1 MPDTLLYFVETR
13 ANEKRQLLCHI
24 IEHFYKKGKNIQA
37 VAGHPKTSED
47 LDNLLW
53 TFSQMSII
61 PHRILGP
68 DDSNSVKEPAVVIT
82 ADEKPLENYEILVYD
97 GMMNLEFIKDY
108 SWVIHF
114 IIMNDPGKRK
124 ESRNLYKAAR
134 DQGFQLQHI
143 PYSPL
148 REITTLLEKLDR

>member
-1 MPDTLLYFVETR
+1 MPDTLIYFVETR
-13 ANEKRQLLCHI
+13 ANEKHQLLCHVV
-24 IEHFYKKGKNIQA
+24 EHFYEKRKNIQI
-37 VAGHPKTSED
+37 VAGSMKASED

-53 TFSQMSII
+53 TFSKTSLI

-68 DDSNSVKEPAVVIT
+68 DHSNSVNEPAVVIT
-82 ADEKPLENYEILVYD
+82 EDERPLENYEILVYD
-97 GMMNLEFIKDY
+97 GMMNLEFIKSY
-108 SWVIHF
+108 LWVVHF

-124 ESRNLYKAAR
+124 ESRNLYKSAR